1 MTTATISLWVIA
13 VVLTYFAWRKQ
24 DGTLRNGIDLGWK
37 TLKRNALIMLLA
49 FLIVGFV
56 NVLSPQNLIEK
67 FLGPESG
74 WQGLLLAEVLGMA
87 LPGGPYAVF
96 PIIGLIYVSGAGLGP
111 VITLITS
118 WSMLAL
124 LTVTFELPFMGWR
137 FTAVRWGVGL
147 IVPILAGGIA
157 MLLSSWFL

>member
-1 MTTATISLWVIA
+1 MTVATVVLWIIA
-13 VVLTYFAWRKQ
+13 VILGFFAWRRK
-24 DGTLRNGIDLGWK
+24 DGSLNEAFDLGWK

-67 FLGPESG
+67 FLGPDSG
-74 WQGLLLAEVLGMA
+74 WQGLLLAEVLGMI

-96 PIIGLIYVSGAGLGP
+96 PLIGVIYASGAGLGP
-111 VITLITS
+111 VVTLITS

-124 LTVTFELPFMGWR
+124 LSVTFELPFMGWR
-137 FTAVRWGVGL
+137 FTAVRWGLGL
-147 IVPILAGGIA
+147 AAPLAAGVLA
-157 MLLSSWFL
+157 MMFSALI

>member
-1 MTTATISLWVIA
+1 MAIATISLWVIA
-13 VVLTYFAWRKQ
+13 GVLSFASWKRK
-24 DGTLRNGIDLGWK
+24 DGSLGQAVQLGWK
-37 TLKRNALIMLLA
+37 TLNRNAVILLLA

-67 FLGPESG
+67 YLGPESG

-96 PIIGLIYVSGAGLGP
+96 PLIAVIYASGAGLGP
-111 VITLITS
+111 VVTLITS

-124 LTVTFELPFMGWR
+124 LSLTFEMPFMGWR
-137 FTAVRWGVGL
+137 FSAVRWGIGL
-147 IVPILAGGIA
+147 AAPLLAGGIA
-157 MLLSSWFL
+157 TLIAAMLL

>member
-1 MTTATISLWVIA
+1 MTTATISLWVIGVGLA
-13 VVLTYFAWRKQ
+13 YFAWRKQ
-24 DGTLRNGIDLGWK
+24 DGSLYRAVDLGWR
-37 TLKRNALIMLLA
+37 TLKRNAVILLLA

-67 FLGPESG
+67 FLGPDSG

-96 PIIGLIYVSGAGLGP
+96 PIIGMIYASGAGLGP
-111 VITLITS
+111 VVTLITS

-124 LTVTFELPFMGWR
+124 LSVTFELPFMGWR
-137 FTAVRWGVGL
+137 FTAVRWAFGL
-147 IVPILAGGIA
+147 LFPITAGAIG
-157 MLLSSWFL
+157 MLISSFVM